1 MKGLSHLPII
11 VDPSHSGGRRE
22 LVAPLSRAAV
32 AAGADGFM
40 VDVHSA
46 PETAVVDGAQAILPS
61 EFAALMEDIRA
72 LAAVMGMTL

>member
-1 MKGLSHLPII
+1 MR
-11 VDPSHSGGRRE
+11 SGSTTPTSPQMAVW
-22 LVAPLSRAAV
+22 LVAPLSRVAV